1 MKLPN
6 VGRRNYLVG
15 QTLMAICSGRCSF
28 QKLTSASSGYIEF
41 MMEMIKLK
49 LTFARK
55 LNQAGFSPMHLALQ
69 NDRAQTVLQ
78 LLRFDE
84 GLVCVKGREY
94 LTPLY
99 HVVQTGNVH
108 LLIKLLKVCPEA
120 IEDVTVRDETV
131 FHLTMKNGMF
141 EAFQVLVGWHIRSP
155 HEFAQCWEK
164 ELLSWADIDGNTMLR
179 IAAIRNRAWVVKVF
193 VAILDKDE

>member
-1 MKLPN
+1 MTEAT
-6 VGRRNYLVG
+6 
-15 QTLMAICSGRCSF
+15 QTKDINLLYELILNDLYVLQRIDDVPFFHTLLHVA
-28 QKLTSASSGYIEF
+28 ASSGYIEF

-55 LNQAGFSPMHLALQ
+55 LNQAGFTPCTWLCKMTELKQ
-69 NDRAQTVLQ
+69 C
-78 LLRFDE
+78 FDSS
-84 GLVCVKGREY
+84 GREY

-120 IEDVTVRDETV
+120 IEHVTVRDETV

-141 EAFQVLVGWHIRSP
+141 EAFQVLVGWLIRSP

-179 IAAIRNRAWVVKVF
+179 IAAIRNRAWVYANF
-193 VAILDKDE
+193 CH